1 MLGVREA
8 DIFPLL
14 NCHPAK
20 FSIGSVCKF
29 CTMVQVE
36 EISKQFNCGILLKI
50 SLAKYL
56 EIANI
61 GHRVGSNILRVEL
74 EASKDITEKKLIREG

>member
-8 DIFPLL
+8 NIFPLL

-29 CTMVQVE
+29 CTTVQVE
-36 EISKQFNCGILLKI
+36 EIPKQFNCGLLLKI

-61 GHRVGSNILRVEL
+61 GHRVWSNVLRMEL
-74 EASKDITEKKLIREG
+74 EASKYIPEKL